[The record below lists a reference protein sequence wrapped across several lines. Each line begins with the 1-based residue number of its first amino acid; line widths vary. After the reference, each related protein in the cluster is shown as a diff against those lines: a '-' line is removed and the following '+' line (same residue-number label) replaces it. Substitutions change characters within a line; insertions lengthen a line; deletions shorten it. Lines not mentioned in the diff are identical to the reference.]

1 MREDRVMFSG
11 ADQAEVAPRAS
22 DKTLVQR
29 TGQLMYELST
39 LYPAVS
45 GLQPEWAWDF
55 TRYETVDR
63 LPFVGLHRNFPCHLF
78 AMGAGRHGAG
88 FAWLAARILLR
99 QHQGE
104 AARGDE
110 LFGFTRVL

>member
-1 MREDRVMFSG
+1 
-11 ADQAEVAPRAS
+11 
-22 DKTLVQR
+22 
-29 TGQLMYELST
+29 
-39 LYPAVS
+39 
-45 GLQPEWAWDF
+45 
-55 TRYETVDR
+55 
-63 LPFVGLHRNFPCHLF
+63 
-78 AMGAGRHGAG
+78 MGAGRHGAG